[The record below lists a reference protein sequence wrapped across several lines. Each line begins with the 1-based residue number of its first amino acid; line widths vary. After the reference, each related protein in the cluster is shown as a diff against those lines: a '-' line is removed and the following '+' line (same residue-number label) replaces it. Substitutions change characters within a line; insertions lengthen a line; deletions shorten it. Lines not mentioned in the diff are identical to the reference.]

1 MKSQT
6 TPPFAGLLALLVV
19 AFVAVLLTRGW
30 ADDIHRLR
38 AMQVAAKASSESI
51 DMRPLE
57 TAQQMAA
64 LAVTHSEQ
72 DYAKD
77 ALRAADR
84 CVDLAFAMAIQDAT
98 ANPAPQ
104 TPQLREMTARVQT
117 LQAAVAA
124 DQARIAQFTA
134 ALAKAS
140 ANAKDGLQSVIAIAQ
155 AQLALDQDDLEDA
168 QQDLIRS
175 GGDRQAHIQQL
186 LDQHKASDAENV
198 TLGNASSSA
207 AEFPTSKSL
216 VAQARAFLSLRSK
229 DNLLLQAQRDAQQ
242 RAAQLSATHEDL
254 EKEISGGPQAAQP
267 GSATGSAGAPAADST
282 APPSTALSILRR
294 LSGDKQKLAI
304 MDQRISEEQALGS
317 TYGSWNAVVKMRE
330 KLFVHGVLVSVF
342 WILLIVVLIVAANH
356 LLGRLFGVVTPERRH
371 LLMFRAVSAFV
382 LQALGLVSILIVI
395 LGMPSNIATVVALA
409 GAGLTVAL
417 KDFIVGFLG
426 WFVLMGKDGIRPGD
440 WVEING
446 VGGEVLEVGFLY
458 TMLLE
463 TGNWID
469 PGHPTGR
476 KVSFVNSFAIEGH
489 YFNFSTAGQ
498 WLWDEIQVTA
508 PEGVDPYQL
517 GEAMRK
523 IAANETE
530 ANAKIAEGEWN
541 RVALAHATRTFSA
554 APSIN
559 VLPAGAGVTIVLRY
573 ITRAVDRYEVR
584 TRLYRQVVDL
594 LHTKKIPESA
604 ASVPAAPAKPAAS

>member
-1 MKSQT
+1 MKSQK

-30 ADDIHRLR
+30 ADDLHRLR
-38 AMQVAAKASSESI
+38 AMQVAAKASSETI

-84 CVDLAFAMAIQDAT
+84 CVDLAFALAIQDAT

-104 TPQLREMTARVQT
+104 TPQIHEMTTRVQT

-124 DQARIAQFTA
+124 DQARIAQFTT
-134 ALAKAS
+134 ALAKAGP
-140 ANAKDGLQSVIAIAQ
+140 NAKDGLQSLIAIAQ
-155 AQLALDQDDLEDA
+155 AQLSLDQDDLEDA

-186 LDQHKASDAENV
+186 LDQHKTSDAENV
-198 TLGNASSSA
+198 TLSNASSA
-207 AEFPTSKSL
+207 AVELTTSKSL
-216 VAQARAFLSLRSK
+216 VAQARALLSLHSK
-229 DNLLLQAQRDAQQ
+229 DNLLLQAQRDAQT

-254 EKEISGGPQAAQP
+254 EKEVAGGPAAAQQGP
-267 GSATGSAGAPAADST
+267 AAGSAGTPDSA
-282 APPSTALSILRR
+282 APPTALSILRR
-294 LSGDKQKLAI
+294 LTGDKQKLAT

-342 WILLIVVLIVAANH
+342 WILLIVVLIMAANH
-356 LLGRLFGVVTPERRH
+356 LIGRVFDAVTPERRH

-382 LQALGLVSILIVI
+382 LQALGLVLILIVI
-395 LGMPSNIATVVALA
+395 LGMSSNIATVVALA

-508 PEGVDPYQL
+508 PEGVDPYDL
-517 GEAMRK
+517 AEAIRK
-523 IAANETE
+523 IAADETE
-530 ANAKIAEGEWN
+530 ANAKIAEEEWN
-541 RVALAHATRTFSA
+541 RVARAHAGRTFSA
-554 APSIN
+554 APSLT
-559 VLPAGAGVTIVLRY
+559 VQPAGAGVTIVLRY

-584 TRLYRQVVDL
+584 TRLYREVVDL
-594 LHTKKIPESA
+594 LRTKKIPESA
-604 ASVPAAPAKPAAS
+604 ASVPAAPATPAGS